1 MRYLAI
7 PVSLL
12 LLSACTVGPNY
23 NGPPQ
28 VGSALSE
35 TGNGFV
41 RGGDSALKQE
51 PQLAAWWEG
60 FNDPILNQLEQMAIA
75 GSPDLDVARARLNQA
90 RASLRLEKVSGT
102 PTIGAQ
108 AIYSHIRV
116 PGLDLGGNEG
126 EAATDGNS
134 GSGGTNDYNLY
145 NLGLQANWELDLF
158 GGQRRKTEAASAKL
172 DAANAAVAD
181 AQVSLT
187 SAVAQAYLDL
197 RDRQHRLDLGRA
209 IAQQYQTQLELTQ
222 QRYELGTGSK
232 VEVEQAQ
239 TALEQAQSDILSLQI
254 EATSYANALAVL
266 TGQVPG
272 AVDSLVE
279 PLTAIPLPPA
289 QVAVGDPAS
298 LIRRRP
304 DIRMAERQL
313 AASNAQIG
321 VAEAAQFPSLS
332 FLGILGVGGTGISD
346 LSNLDDFAAIALPRL
361 TWNFLDFGRSRANIR
376 QAKAA
381 TDEANANYRSTVLNA
396 LKDVEDSL
404 TAFGHRREMVARL
417 ARAEQSSAR
426 AVSLTQ
432 QRFEAGTVSRL
443 QVLDAQNQHLAL
455 RQSLVSAQAGLAE
468 SFVSVEKA
476 LGLGWKDE
484 NQK

>member
-7 PVSLL
+7 PASVL
-12 LLSACTVGPNY
+12 LLSACTVGPDY
-23 NGPPQ
+23 SGPPQ
-28 VGSALSE
+28 VGSASSE
-35 TGNGFV
+35 TGKGFV
-41 RGGDSALKQE
+41 RGGDATLKQE

-90 RASLRLEKVSGT
+90 RASLRLEEVSGT

-108 AIYSHIRV
+108 AVYGHIRV

-126 EAATDGNS
+126 DAAADDSS
-134 GSGGTNDYNLY
+134 GGGTNDYNLY

-187 SAVAQAYLDL
+187 SAVAQAYFDL
-197 RDRQHRLDLGRA
+197 RDRQHRLDLGRD
-209 IAQQYQTQLELTQ
+209 IAQQHQTQLELTQ

-232 VEVEQAQ
+232 IEVEQAQ
-239 TALEQAQSDILSLQI
+239 TALEQAQNDLLPLQI
-254 EATSYANALAVL
+254 EATSFANALAVL

-279 PLTAIPLPPA
+279 PRAEISLPPA
-289 QVAVGDPAS
+289 EVAVGDPAS

-346 LSNLDDFAAIALPRL
+346 LSKLDDFAAVALPRL
-361 TWNFLDFGRSRANIR
+361 TWNFLDFGRNKANIR

-381 TDEANANYRSTVLNA
+381 TDEANANYRSTVLSA

-404 TAFGHRREMVARL
+404 ASFGHRREMVARL

-426 AVSLTQ
+426 AVNLTQ

-455 RQSLVSAQAGLAE
+455 RQAMVSAQAGLAE

-484 NQK
+484 SQN

>member
-7 PVSLL
+7 PASLL

-23 NGPPQ
+23 GGPPQ
-28 VGSALSE
+28 IGSASGKA
-35 TGNGFV
+35 GNGFV
-41 RGGDSALKQE
+41 RGGEAVLKQE
-51 PQLAAWWEG
+51 PSLAAWWEN

-90 RASLRLEKVSGT
+90 RASLRLEEVSGT
-102 PTIGAQ
+102 PTVGAQ
-108 AIYSHIRV
+108 AVYSHIRV
-116 PGLDLGGNEG
+116 PGLSLGGNEG
-126 EAATDGNS
+126 DTASDGES
-134 GSGGTNDYNLY
+134 GSKTNNYNIY

-172 DAANAAVAD
+172 DAADAAVAD

-187 SAVAQAYLDL
+187 SAVAQAYFNL
-197 RDRQHRLDLGRA
+197 RDRQHRLELARD
-209 IAQQYQTQLELTQ
+209 IANQRQTQLDLTQ
-222 QRYELGTGSK
+222 QRYEHGTGSK
-232 VEVEQAQ
+232 VDVDQAH
-239 TALEQAQSDILSLQI
+239 TALEQAQSDLSPLQI
-254 EATSYANALAVL
+254 EAASFANALAVL

-272 AVDSLVE
+272 AVDSIVE
-279 PLTAIPLPPA
+279 PSAEIPLPPA

-332 FLGILGVGGTGISD
+332 FLGILGVGGTSISD
-346 LSNLDDFAAIALPRL
+346 LSNLDDFAAVALPRL
-361 TWNFLDFGRSRANIR
+361 TWNFLDFGRSKANVR

-381 TDEANANYRSTVLNA
+381 NDEASANYRSTVLNA

-404 TAFGHRREMVARL
+404 ASFGHRREMVARL

-426 AVSLTQ
+426 AVTLTQ

-443 QVLDAQNQHLAL
+443 QLLDAQNQHLIL
-455 RQSLVSAQAGLAE
+455 RQALVSAQAGLAE

-476 LGLGWKDE
+476 LGLGWE
-484 NQK
+484 EGSQK